1 MNTTST
7 TLPENWNRAMAVD
20 ENLRPWN
27 GVGLGRLT
35 GANEPS
41 HAVDVTG
48 SLDAGTASLRA
59 HRSYLDGLGR
69 DFDPA
74 AFLREFTAAAGTRI
88 GVRHAVAFQQIR
100 LQGV

>member
-7 TLPENWNRAMAVD
+7 TLPENWNRATAVH
-20 ENLRPWN
+20 ENLPPWN
-27 GVGLGRLT
+27 GVGHVYLM
-35 GANEPS
+35 GANGPS
-41 HAVDVTG
+41 HAVDVTE
-48 SLDAGTASLRA
+48 SLDTGIESLRA